1 MRRRPRGVVD
11 ERIDERWAAE
21 RADEARCGARLG
33 ACLEVEREAVLP
45 RGGGLTAPL
54 GAVVAALT
62 AVAVAGAGR
71 VVRGAWAD
79 REAWL
84 DRGAW
89 ADREAWLDRGAWAD
103 REAWAARGVRAE
115 RSEDGRPVGARRESA
130 SGAGVGERSLR
141 AAGVTA
147 VGMLS
152 SDLQLAGGAQVR

>member
-1 MRRRPRGVVD
+1 MRRRPRGVA
-11 ERIDERWAAE
+11 EGRIDERWAAE
-21 RADEARCGARLG
+21 RAEDARCGERLG

-45 RGGGLTAPL
+45 RGGCLPAPL
-54 GAVVAALT
+54 GAAVAALA

-71 VVRGAWAD
+71 VVRGAWVDRGACAD
-79 REAWL
+79 REAGV

-89 ADREAWLDRGAWAD
+89 AD
-103 REAWAARGVRAE
+103 RGVRAE
-115 RSEDGRPVGARRESA
+115 RSEDGRPAGARRGSV
-130 SGAGVGERSLR
+130 SGADVRERSLR